1 MVGWVRRLRVVTIG
15 GGRHGPQRHG
25 VWSSAT
31 IRGPGPVIDA
41 SGWRWRR
48 ARHRV
53 ARTIWIV
60 PTGYVVVAIALSITF
75 VHWDEQD
82 PIATFLGLSASS
94 ASAAMAA
101 LGSGMIAFTG
111 FVTSVVLVI
120 VQFGSTQFSQR
131 FVRWF
136 RNDSTLKHALGTFIA
151 TFLFALIATA
161 VTGSGPD
168 AIVPTRTLLFALVL
182 ALASVG
188 WFIALI
194 THTMDNLRVAH
205 VTQVVSAQARL
216 AIDAV
221 YPDEYPGQGT
231 ASGAA
236 VLPAAGAVPVQEL
249 RHRGV
254 GATLV
259 SLDRRG
265 LVREAAQRDAVIR
278 LVVAVG
284 DHLSPDSPILQVHGP
299 RPIPERRLRGL
310 LSLGDER
317 TIEDDPAFALRLLV
331 DVAGK
336 ALSAAVNDPTTA
348 VQSLHRIEDVLRY
361 AATKRLSSGVVTDA
375 TGEVRLL
382 YPTPSWADL
391 VALALD
397 EIRAFG
403 AGQYQIARRMR
414 ALLDGLLTD
423 LPADRHPALLRQRD
437 LLDDAVERLIPAAQR
452 EDALVADPQGLGL
465 GGSRQD
471 SIDRTDGRTG
481 RGP

>member
-1 MVGWVRRLRVVTIG
+1 M
-15 GGRHGPQRHG
+15 
-25 VWSSAT
+25 
-31 IRGPGPVIDA
+31 
-41 SGWRWRR
+41 
-48 ARHRV
+48 

-60 PTGYVVVAIALSITF
+60 PTGYVILAIVLSITF

-136 RNDSTLKHALGTFIA
+136 RNDRTLKHALGTFIA

-168 AIVPTRTLLFALVL
+168 AIVPTRTLLFALAL

-205 VTQVVSAQARL
+205 VTQMVSAQARL

-221 YPDEYPGQGT
+221 YPDDETGPGGT
-231 ASGAA
+231 AA
-236 VLPAAGAVPVQEL
+236 VVAPPAADAAPVQEL

-254 GATLV
+254 GAVLV

-265 LVREAAQRDAVIR
+265 LVREAVQRDAVVK

-284 DHLSPDSPILQVHGP
+284 DHLSPDTVILQVHGP
-299 RPIPERRLRGL
+299 TPIPERRLRAL

-331 DVAGK
+331 DVAAK

-361 AATKRLSSGVVTDA
+361 AATKRLAAGAVTSPD
-375 TGEVRLL
+375 GEVRLL
-382 YPTPSWADL
+382 YPTPTWADL

-397 EIRAFG
+397 EIRSFG

-414 ALLDGLLTD
+414 ALLDGLLED
-423 LPADRHPALLRQRD
+423 LPVERHPALLRQRA
-437 LLDDAVERLIPAAQR
+437 LLDDAIERLIPAPQR
-452 EDALVADPQGLGL
+452 EDALIADPQGLGL
-465 GGSRQD
+465 GGSRRD
-471 SIDRTDGRTG
+471 PGNRTEGRRGDGR
-481 RGP
+481 